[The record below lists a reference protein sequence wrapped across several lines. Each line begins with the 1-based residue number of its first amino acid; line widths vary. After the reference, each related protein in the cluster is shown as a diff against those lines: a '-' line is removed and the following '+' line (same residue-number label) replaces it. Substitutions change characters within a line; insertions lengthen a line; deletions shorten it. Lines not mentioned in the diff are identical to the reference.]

1 MWLSSSPDF
10 NQPGLLALTTFVLD
24 KICVDQVKFYSK
36 VGTYIEIWMY
46 FNSAPSTQVNWEGLW
61 SGILH
66 LPRCDC
72 SLNLFSCEKI
82 L

>member
-36 VGTYIEIWMY
+36 VGTYIEI
-46 FNSAPSTQVNWEGLW
+46 
-61 SGILH
+61 
-66 LPRCDC
+66 
-72 SLNLFSCEKI
+72 
-82 L
+82 